1 MQFSGPFVSTPAA
14 LRVTPP
20 QPDAVRGYHLTDKQ
34 LSEIWKLGGIH
45 LQEGS
50 DRNDVRVFDC
60 HCDAFLHNEHSQGAY
75 DLARFL
81 ARNPKNE
88 HLDLCNF
95 SQMFC
100 EKSQQVAFLSHKF
113 YKDNLPEHINT
124 WELVRI
130 LFCDFFG
137 EFAVNGERE
146 PPRPLYLP
154 EDEMCRETIES
165 LLCLP
170 GEKPKLQV
178 LCRCLHWLEQT
189 ARRADWHD
197 PSEGYFNSITQ
208 FDKSCSSSALFD
220 PDSNPGLY
228 KRTRVDLSEPVYH
241 AIRRG
246 DARFAAEM
254 LVKNKE
260 YWFSSFVR
268 LCAPT
273 FFNLQYDAHDD
284 VATAPSS
291 GSPPKEPKSC
301 VFLPKLFPFVHT
313 NELEKIA
320 KQRKYFKDHAD
331 KDNGDLSLCRHD
343 MLDCGS
349 SAPQLLHGLE
359 LLRCERCMKKSDLV
373 DDKSF
378 MQKALSALSD
388 NCNFR
393 KPPSQADLQLAGQDF
408 LWKNLRSAW
417 VNYPPAFRA
426 RGLYHLLFPIKAA
439 SQSCFRCIS

>member
-1 MQFSGPFVSTPAA
+1 MPFSAQHSAPAA
-14 LRVTPP
+14 PRVAPP
-20 QPDAVRGYHLTDKQ
+20 QPDAVRGYHLTDEQ
-34 LSEIWKLGGIH
+34 ISEIWRMGGGH
-45 LQEGS
+45 MQEGS
-50 DRNDVRVFDC
+50 DRNNVRVFDC
-60 HCDAFLHNEHSQGAY
+60 HCDAFLHNEESQGAY
-75 DLARFL
+75 DLARYL
-81 ARNPKNE
+81 ARNPSNP
-88 HLDLCNF
+88 HLNLCNF
-95 SQMFC
+95 TQMFC

-137 EFAVNGERE
+137 EFANDGERE
-146 PPRPLYLP
+146 PPRPSYLP
-154 EDEMCRETIES
+154 EDEMCRQTTES

-178 LCRCLHWLEQT
+178 LCRCLHWLEQA

-197 PSEGYFNSITQ
+197 PSKTYVKSITE
-208 FDKSCSSSALFD
+208 FDKSRASAQFD
-220 PDSNPGLY
+220 PDSNPTEY
-228 KRTRVDLSEPVYH
+228 KRTRVDLSELVYH

-273 FFNLQYDAHDD
+273 FFNLQYAAYDE
-284 VATAPSS
+284 VADSPAS
-291 GSPPKEPKSC
+291 GFLPKEPKSC
-301 VFLPKLFPFVHT
+301 VFLPKVPFVHA
-313 NELEKIA
+313 NELKEVAI
-320 KQRKYFKDHAD
+320 QRKYFKDLAE
-331 KDNGDLSLCRHD
+331 KDNGDLSLSRHD

-359 LLRCERCMKKSDLV
+359 LLRCERCMKKSELV

-378 MQKALSALSD
+378 MQKTLSALSD

-417 VNYPPAFRA
+417 VRNPSAAHA
-426 RGLYHLLFPIKAA
+426 RGLCHTLFPIKAA
-439 SQSCFRCIS
+439 SQPCFRCVS